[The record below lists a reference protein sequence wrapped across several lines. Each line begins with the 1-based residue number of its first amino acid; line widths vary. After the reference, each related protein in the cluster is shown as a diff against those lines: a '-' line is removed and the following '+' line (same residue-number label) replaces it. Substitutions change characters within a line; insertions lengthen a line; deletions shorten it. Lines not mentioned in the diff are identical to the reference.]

1 MTRNK
6 TTDLSNHL
14 FEQLE
19 RLNNDELTK
28 EEIDIELQRT
38 RGIVSISNS
47 IIANEKIQLDTAKTI
62 LEYGGDS
69 RFFMPENLQIEHD
82 KKG

>member
-28 EEIDIELQRT
+28 EEIDMELQRT

-62 LEYGGDS
+62 LEYDGDS

>member
-28 EEIDIELQRT
+28 EEIDMELQRT

-47 IIANEKIQLDTAKTI
+47 IHGSNN
-62 LEYGGDS
+62 
-69 RFFMPENLQIEHD
+69 FMLY
-82 KKG
+82 

>member
-19 RLNNDELTK
+19 RLSNDELTK
-28 EEIDIELQRT
+28 EEIDMELQRT